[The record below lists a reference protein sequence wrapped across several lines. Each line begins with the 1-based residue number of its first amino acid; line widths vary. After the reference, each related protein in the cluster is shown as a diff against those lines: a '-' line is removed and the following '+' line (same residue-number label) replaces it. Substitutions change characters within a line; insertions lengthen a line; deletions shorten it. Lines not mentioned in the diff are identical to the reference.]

1 MTNTPELLAQTRLI
15 DRTKLIRKWHQ
26 LQCNPDK
33 ARLACWQE
41 HCTASMAL
49 ARQRRASVPRLNYDE
64 ALPIAA
70 KREVIKDALFKHQV
84 LIIGGE
90 TGSGKTTQ
98 LPKICLEAGLGCYG
112 LIGHTQPRRL
122 AARSV
127 AARIAEEIGNSE
139 LVGYQVRFEDKTS
152 PNALIKLMTDG
163 ILLAEIQQDPDLLNY
178 ECIILDEA
186 HERSLNI
193 DFLLGY
199 LKTLLARRSDLK
211 LMITS
216 ATLQLERFSQHF
228 NNAPIIEVS
237 GRSYPVETW
246 YRPLLAEQD
255 EGGERLTDERD
266 SAQAILAALDELSVF
281 ERQSGKRPG
290 DVLVFLPGE
299 REIREVS
306 NVLRRADLR
315 FCHILPLYARL
326 SAGEQQKIFAPAA
339 GRKIVLSTN
348 VAETSLTVPGIRY
361 VIDGGSARISR
372 YSYRRKVQR
381 LPIEAISQA
390 SANQRKGRCGRTEAG
405 ICVRL
410 YSEEDFLS
418 RPEFTEP
425 QILRTHLGAVILQML
440 HLRLGDVQAFP
451 FIDKPDGKAIRD
463 GFKLLQMLGA
473 VDTGGRLTPL
483 GRQLARL
490 PVDPRIG
497 RMVLQG
503 ARLGSLDEVLIV
515 ASALS
520 VQDARLRPPESTQAA
535 DQAQAKWKDKDSDF
549 ASLINL
555 WRDYEQQRQDLGS
568 SALRTWCKKHFLSE
582 LRLREWRDAHR
593 QLLLLSRELKLPN
606 SQTQDAD
613 NYARLHQAILSGLL
627 DQIGQKSLDN
637 KDKGDYLGARG
648 LRFWLHPASSLARKK
663 PDWLMSAE
671 LTETS
676 RLYARLLARIDPA
689 WLEVLA
695 APLIKRSYN
704 EPHWEKKRGQLVAYE
719 QLSLFGLIIVPRRAV
734 HYGSKEP
741 QLARELLIRQGLVEG
756 EINSRARC
764 LSANRELLKRLDVLE
779 AKARRRDILVDDEQ
793 LFAFY
798 DARLPQDIIQAASFE
813 RWYKQQ
819 SQIEPDVLI
828 MREADLLQEDASTV
842 SASQYPDELTLGALK
857 LPLAYQF
864 EPGHPRDGV
873 TVRVPAALLRQL
885 PSERLDWLVPGL
897 LENKCLA
904 LVRGLPKAL
913 RKNFVPAPDFVRAAL
928 ENIHFA
934 EGRLTAA
941 LGQQLQRMTGVAVPS
956 EAWQVAEAAL
966 DKHLLFNLEVTDE
979 NGKALGEGRDLGEL
993 IERFAEQASATL
1005 RPALIE
1011 TVAQP
1016 VQAKD
1021 FSVKSHCQQPVGGLN
1036 MPVFPALMEQGA
1048 QVTEAVFA
1056 TQEEADFH
1064 HRHALQ
1070 RLLLQHLSAQAADL
1084 RKSLLRRSELGLL
1097 YREYGRLEALVEDI
1111 LLASVDNCMLADI
1124 QPLPRTGEALLNL
1137 AESRRSDWPVHAE
1150 QLAALTL
1157 QILKQAQGLR
1167 PQLSGKINLAQA
1179 MSLADI
1185 KQQLKD
1191 LIYPG
1196 FIRQTPNEWLKQLPR
1211 YLTAIEKRLE
1221 KLPGQLVRER
1231 MWTAELS
1238 HLREQYQN
1246 RASKQLS
1253 ANPLLQEYRWLLE
1266 EYRVSLFSQTLGTRQ
1281 PVSAK
1286 RLQKLWQQI
1295 AAG

>member
-1 MTNTPELLAQTRLI
+1 MPWLEQIAQTRLI
-15 DRTKLIRKWHQ
+15 DRAKLIRDWQRLKQ
-26 LQCNPDK
+26 TPDDAK
-33 ARLACWQE
+33 LALWQQR
-41 HCTASMAL
+41 CAASVEWVNS
-49 ARQRRASVPRLNYDE
+49 RRANLLSLQFDD

-70 KREVIKDALFKHQV
+70 KRDAIKAALLSHQV

-98 LPKICLEAGLGCYG
+98 LPKICLEAGLGAYG

-122 AARSV
+122 AARTV
-127 AARIAEEIGNSE
+127 AARIAEEIGNPE

-163 ILLAEIQQDPDLLNY
+163 ILLAEIQQDPQLLKY
-178 ECIILDEA
+178 DCIILDEA

-199 LKTLLARRSDLK
+199 LKNLLARRSDLK
-211 LMITS
+211 LIVTS
-216 ATLQLERFSQHF
+216 ATLELERFSQHF
-228 NNAPIIEVS
+228 GGAPVIEVS

-246 YRPLLAEQD
+246 YRPLLAELD

-266 SAQAILAALDELSVF
+266 TAQAILAALDELAAF
-281 ERQSGKRPG
+281 ERQNGKRPG

-299 REIREVS
+299 REIREVAQ
-306 NVLRRADLR
+306 VLRRADLR
-315 FCHILPLYARL
+315 FCQILPLYARL
-326 SAGEQQKIFAPAA
+326 SASEQQKIFAKAA
-339 GRKIVLSTN
+339 ARKIVLATN

-410 YSEEDFLS
+410 YSEEDFLA
-418 RPEFTEP
+418 RPAFTEP

-440 HLRLGDVQAFP
+440 HLGLGDVQAFA

-463 GFKLLQMLGA
+463 GFKLLEMLGA
-473 VDTGGRLTPL
+473 VDSQSRLTPL

-490 PVDPRIG
+490 PIDPRIG
-497 RMVLQG
+497 RMVLQ
-503 ARLGSLDEVLIV
+503 ASRLGSLDEVLIV
-515 ASALS
+515 AAALS
-520 VQDARLRPPESTQAA
+520 VQDARLRPPENAQAA

-555 WRDYEQQRQDLGS
+555 WRDYEQQRQDLGR
-568 SALRTWCKKHFLSE
+568 SALQKWCKKHFLSE

-593 QLLLLSRELKLPN
+593 QLLLLTRELKL
-606 SQTQDAD
+606 SKGQGSDD
-613 NYARLHQAILSGLL
+613 NYANLHQAILSGLL
-627 DQIGQKSLDN
+627 DQIGQKSTDS

-648 LRFWLHPASSLARKK
+648 LRFWPHPSSALARKK

-671 LTETS
+671 LLETS
-676 RLYARLLARIDPA
+676 RLYARLLARIDPT
-689 WLEVLA
+689 WLEALA

-734 HYGSKEP
+734 HYGPQEP
-741 QLARELLIRQGLVEG
+741 ALARELLIRQGLVEG
-756 EINSRARC
+756 EIHSRARC
-764 LSANRELLKRLDVLE
+764 LAANRKLLEQLDVLE
-779 AKARRRDILVDDEQ
+779 AKARRRDILVDDEA

-798 DARLPQDIIQAASFE
+798 DARLPAEIIQAASFE
-813 RWYKQQ
+813 RWYKKQ
-819 SQIEPDVLI
+819 SQSEPDLLI
-828 MREADLLQEDASTV
+828 MREADLLQTDASAV
-842 SASQYPDELTLGALK
+842 SAAQYPDKLALGTLE

-873 TVRVPAALLRQL
+873 TLRVPAALLRQL
-885 PSERLDWLVPGL
+885 PLERLDWLVPGL

-928 ENIHFA
+928 QSMPFA
-934 EGRLTAA
+934 QGRLTSA
-941 LGQQLQRMTGVAVPS
+941 LGRELKRMTGVAVPP
-956 EAWQVAEAAL
+956 EAWQAARESL
-966 DKHLLFNLEVTDE
+966 DAHLLFNLEVTDE
-979 NGKALGEGRDLGEL
+979 AGKSIGEGRNLKEL
-993 IERFAEQASATL
+993 LKRFAEQAKASL
-1005 RPALIE
+1005 QALPLAE
-1011 TVAQP
+1011 QAQKP

-1021 FSVKSHCQQPVGGLN
+1021 FAVKSHSQQPIAGLS
-1036 MPVFPALMEQGA
+1036 MAVFPALLEQGG
-1048 QVTEAVFA
+1048 QVTESLFA
-1056 TQEEADFH
+1056 TQAEADLH

-1070 RLLLQHLSAQAADL
+1070 RLLVQHLSAQATDL

-1111 LLASVDNCMLADI
+1111 LLASVDNCVLTGVE
-1124 QPLPRTGEALLNL
+1124 QLPRTSGELLNL
-1137 AESRRSDWPVHAE
+1137 AESRRSDWAE
-1150 QLAALTL
+1150 QAQQLSALTL
-1157 QILKQAQGLR
+1157 NILQLAQSLR
-1167 PQLSGKINLAQA
+1167 PKLSGKINLAHA
-1179 MSLADI
+1179 LPLADI
-1185 KQQLKD
+1185 KQQLSD

-1211 YLTAIEKRLE
+1211 YLMAIEKRLE
-1221 KLPGQLVRER
+1221 KLPSQLVRER
-1231 MWTAELS
+1231 LWTAA
-1238 HLREQYQN
+1238 LREQYQN
-1246 RASKQLS
+1246 RVNGQLQP
-1253 ANPLLQEYRWLLE
+1253 NPLLEEYRWLLE
-1266 EYRVSLFSQTLGTRQ
+1266 EYRVSLFAQTLGTRQ

-1286 RLQKLWQQI
+1286 RLDKLWQQLI
-1295 AAG
+1295 SG

>member
-1 MTNTPELLAQTRLI
+1 MLEQITQTRLL
-15 DRTKLIRKWHQ
+15 DRPKFIREGEHLKR
-26 LQCNPDK
+26 NPD
-33 ARLACWQE
+33 AQRLAHWQE
-41 HCTASMAL
+41 RCAASIAWVE
-49 ARQRRASVPRLNYDE
+49 QRRASVPRLNYDE

-70 KREVIKDALFKHQV
+70 KRDAIKAALLKHQV

-98 LPKICLEAGLGCYG
+98 LPKICLDAGLGGYG

-127 AARIAEEIGNSE
+127 AARISEEIGNAE

-178 ECIILDEA
+178 ECIIIDEA

-211 LMITS
+211 LIITS
-216 ATLQLERFSQHF
+216 ATLQLERFSQHL
-228 NNAPIIEVS
+228 NHAPIIEVS

-246 YRPLLAEQD
+246 YRPLLSEQN
-255 EGGERLTDERD
+255 EEGERLADERD
-266 SAQAILAALDELSVF
+266 SAQVIMAALDELAAF
-281 ERQSGKRPG
+281 ERSSGKHPG

-299 REIREVS
+299 REIREVA

-315 FCHILPLYARL
+315 FCQILPLYARL
-326 SAGEQQKIFAPAA
+326 SASEQQKIFAKAS

-440 HLRLGDVQAFP
+440 HLGLGEVQAFP

-463 GFKLLQMLGA
+463 GFKLLEMLGA
-473 VDTGGRLTPL
+473 VDGRGRLTAL

-490 PVDPRIG
+490 PIDPRIG

-503 ARLGSLDEVLIV
+503 ARLGSLDDVLIV

-520 VQDARLRPPESTQAA
+520 VQDARLRPAENSQAA

-568 SALRTWCKKHFLSE
+568 SALKTWCKKHFLSE

-593 QLLLLSRELKLPN
+593 QLLLLSRELKLSAGQA
-606 SQTQDAD
+606 SQD
-613 NYARLHQAILSGLL
+613 NYANLHQAILSGLL
-627 DQIGQKSLDN
+627 DQIGQKAIDS

-648 LRFWLHPASSLARKK
+648 LRFWLHPSSSLSRKK

-671 LTETS
+671 LIETS
-676 RLYARLLARIDPA
+676 KLYARLLARIDPA
-689 WLEVLA
+689 WLESLA

-741 QLARELLIRQGLVEG
+741 ALARELLIRQGLVEG

-764 LSANRELLKRLDVLE
+764 LIANRELLQQLDVLE
-779 AKARRRDILVDDEQ
+779 AKARRRDILVDDEA

-813 RWYKQQ
+813 RWYKKQ
-819 SQIEPDVLI
+819 SQLEPELLI
-828 MREADLLQEDASTV
+828 MREADLLQADSRAV
-842 SASQYPDELTLGALK
+842 SAAQYPDTLAVGTLE
-857 LPLAYQF
+857 LPLSYQF

-873 TVRVPAALLRQL
+873 TLRVPAALLRQL
-885 PSERLDWLVPGL
+885 PAERLDWLVPGL

-928 ENIHFA
+928 ENLHFG
-934 EGRLTAA
+934 EGRLPAA
-941 LGQQLQRMTGVAVPS
+941 LGKQLQRMTGVAVPP
-956 EAWQVAEAAL
+956 EAWQSAEAAL
-966 DKHLLFNLEVTDE
+966 ESHLLLNLEVTDE
-979 NGKALGEGRDLGEL
+979 QGNVIGEGRNLNEL
-993 IERFAEQASATL
+993 IKRFAEQAKASL
-1005 RPALIE
+1005 RPPSTSEQTAK
-1011 TVAQP
+1011 P

-1021 FSVKSHCQQPVGGLN
+1021 FAVKPEQTQQVGGLS
-1036 MPVFPALMEQGA
+1036 MAVFPALIEQGG
-1048 QVTEAVFA
+1048 QVCEAVFA
-1056 TQEEADFH
+1056 TQEEADSH
-1064 HRHALQ
+1064 HRQALQ
-1070 RLLLQHLSAQAADL
+1070 RLLVQHLSAQAADL

-1097 YREYGRLEALVEDI
+1097 YREYGRPEALVEDI
-1111 LLASVDNCMLADI
+1111 LLASVNNCILADI
-1124 QPLPRTGEALLNL
+1124 KPLPRTSEALLNL
-1137 AESRRSDWPVHAE
+1137 AHSRRSEWAAQAE

-1157 QILKQAQGLR
+1157 QILKLAQGLR
-1167 PQLSGKINLAQA
+1167 PRLSGKINLAHA
-1179 MSLADI
+1179 LSLADI
-1185 KQQLKD
+1185 KQQLSD
-1191 LIYPG
+1191 LIYLG
-1196 FIRQTPNEWLKQLPR
+1196 FVRQTPNEWLKQYPR

-1221 KLPGQLVRER
+1221 KLPSQLVRER

-1238 HLREQYQN
+1238 ALREQYQTQTG
-1246 RASKQLS
+1246 KLLTP
-1253 ANPLLQEYRWLLE
+1253 NPLLEQYRWLLE
-1266 EYRVSLFSQTLGTRQ
+1266 EYRVSLFAQTLGTCQ
-1281 PVSAK
+1281 PISAK
-1286 RLQKLWQQI
+1286 RLEKLWQQI
-1295 AAG
+1295 ISG